1 MKEFILH
8 LTERNFQNRKVAF
21 IENGSWAPFATKA
34 MKSLLEG
41 SKNLQFVEPEIKI
54 LSAMTA
60 ENEAQ
65 IQTLANELTNQ
76 N

>member
-1 MKEFILH
+1 
-8 LTERNFQNRKVAF
+8 
-21 IENGSWAPFATKA
+21 